1 MVPDAF
7 ERWRDKLS
15 TKSKITQIGVGMK
28 ALGPFEV
35 SAVSG
40 GRTGLGLEIIIGA
53 CEVTSVSDEVMS
65 SSTGGVYIL
74 HLRF

>member
-1 MVPDAF
+1 
-7 ERWRDKLS
+7 
-15 TKSKITQIGVGMK
+15 MK